1 MHISGKV
8 FIVTGGASGLGE
20 GTARRLAAQGGML
33 VIADMQAEKGQAVAR
48 DIGGAFV
55 PCDVSSET
63 DGQAGVARGKLM
75 GWVNCAG
82 IAPAEKTVGKN
93 GAHALAVFS
102 RAVTVNL
109 IGSFNM
115 LRLAA

>member
-63 DGQAGVARGKLM
+63 DGQAVVARAVAWGRRV
-75 GWVNCAG
+75 GWGTAAG
-82 IAPAEKTVGKN
+82 LPPAKKTVGRT
-93 GAHALAVFS
+93 APMRWRFS
-102 RAVTVNL
+102 AGRSRST
-109 IGSFNM
+109 
-115 LRLAA
+115 